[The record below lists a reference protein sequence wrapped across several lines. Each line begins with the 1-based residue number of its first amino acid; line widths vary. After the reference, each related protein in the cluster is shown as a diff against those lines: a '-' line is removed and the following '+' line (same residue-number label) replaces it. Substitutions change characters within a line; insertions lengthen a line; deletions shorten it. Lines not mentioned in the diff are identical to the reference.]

1 MKIEKKHL
9 WPSLIVTAIY
19 AVILGACGLFG
30 ETVASVIRFAAP
42 YFFALLGLLLSILI
56 PYRVMTALQRRQ
68 EIREKIEA
76 EKRIARQH
84 EMNKKLKGEA
94 KKYEN
99 LNELY

>member
-1 MKIEKKHL
+1 MKIEKKLL

-19 AVILGACGLFG
+19 VVILGACGLFG
-30 ETVASVIRFAAP
+30 ETVASGIRFAAP

-56 PYRVMTALQRRQ
+56 PYSVITELQMRQ
-68 EIREKIEA
+68 DILEKIEA

-84 EMNKKLKGEA
+84 EMNKKLKAEA

>member
-1 MKIEKKHL
+1 
-9 WPSLIVTAIY
+9 
-19 AVILGACGLFG
+19 
-30 ETVASVIRFAAP
+30 
-42 YFFALLGLLLSILI
+42 
-56 PYRVMTALQRRQ
+56 MTALQRRQ

-84 EMNKKLKGEA
+84 EMNKKLKAEA